1 MEVEEN
7 NEDQKN
13 EGTIK
18 LIATAPNS
26 GRIHIYTLF

>member
-7 NEDQKN
+7 NEDKKN

-18 LIATAPNS
+18 LIATAPNN
-26 GRIHIYTLF
+26 GRIHIYTFF